1 MLDKEKKKIVV
12 VLSRF
17 PYPLEKGD
25 KLRAY
30 FQIKELSIEFDITLI
45 CISENKPK
53 KEDISELEKYC
64 SEINI
69 HLLPKWKSWLS
80 CLVALFIGKPL
91 QIAYFF
97 NYRIHK
103 KIGKKLREKSP
114 DHIFCQLIR
123 VAEYVKNYHD
133 CPKTLDYMDAFSTGV
148 ERRIAF
154 EPFYLKW
161 LFKIECKRLNEY
173 ERLIY
178 DYFEIHSIIS
188 EQDKKLMGTTIK
200 QPVKCIPNG
209 VSDSF
214 FENITRTEPG
224 YDLVF
229 VGNLNYSP
237 NVEAVKFIINK
248 LLPEAKKKGL
258 NFSFLAAGAEP
269 AKLLLNLQEK
279 SKKIDILAN
288 PKDIRTAYLSGKI
301 FIAPMKI
308 GTGLQNKLLEAM
320 ALGIPSITTK
330 LANNALNAVPNESI
344 LIAEDSNDF
353 INQILSLRDKAK
365 YDLLSKNGQN
375 FIKENFN
382 WSKVTK
388 PLIDEIKNA

>member
-1 MLDKEKKKIVV
+1 M
-12 VLSRF
+12 LSRF

-30 FQIKELSIEFDITLI
+30 FQIRELSLEFDITLI
-45 CISENKPK
+45 CISENQPK

-69 HLLPKWKSWLS
+69 HILPKWKSWLS
-80 CLVALFIGKPL
+80 CVLALFIGKPL
-91 QIAYFF
+91 QIAYFY
-97 NYRIHK
+97 NYRIHQ
-103 KIGKKLREKSP
+103 KIGEKLNQKSP

-161 LFKIECKRLNEY
+161 LFKIECKRLDEY

-178 DYFEIHSIIS
+178 DYFEIHTIIS
-188 EQDKKLMGTTIK
+188 EQDKKLMGTALK
-200 QPVKCIPNG
+200 QSITCIPNG
-209 VSDSF
+209 VSDVF
-214 FENITRTEPG
+214 FEKITDIEPI

-229 VGNLNYSP
+229 VGNLNYPP

-248 LLPEAKKKGL
+248 LLPEAKKKDL

-269 AKLLLNLQEK
+269 AKLLLNLMEK
-279 SKKIDILAN
+279 SEKFDIHAN
-288 PKDIRTAYLSGKI
+288 PRDIRMAYLSGKI

-344 LIAEDSNDF
+344 LIAEDSTDF
-353 INQILSLRDKAK
+353 INQILSLGDKAK
-365 YDLLSKNGQN
+365 YDMLSKKGQN